1 VGSPAPQNLLQAMAA
16 EVLMGVKARV
26 VAVRMGK
33 LVVCT
38 KTRAVKVSC
47 RAALADRLI
56 KAVVQ

>member
-1 VGSPAPQNLLQAMAA
+1 MAA